1 MYAIIA
7 LSGSQF
13 KVEENKFIYTHRLEG
28 QVGEDFD
35 IQEVLL
41 LQDETGAIQVGQ
53 PILEGI
59 VVRGKI
65 LEHLKDDKITVFKKK
80 RRKGYKV
87 KKGHRQLLSKVLI
100 EKIVV

>member
-1 MYAIIA
+1 M

-13 KVEENKFIYTHRLEG
+13 KVEENKFIYTNRLDN
-28 QVGEDFD
+28 QVGEGFD
-35 IQEVLL
+35 IQDVLL
-41 LQDETGAIQVGQ
+41 LEDDNGTVQVGQ
-53 PILEGI
+53 PTLEGTS
-59 VVRGKI
+59 VRVKV